1 MQLGPEAKVLLG
13 SDCRWLTG
21 VHSIARSYYFSRC
34 HIYSH
39 ARLTAPCRLA
49 SQRRTPCL
57 VRERIQRVSAS
68 FREPSRSP
76 AAPQPPRPS
85 GCVAGC
91 LPRRAVVPAVVRG
104 GCMRCTRGIAA
115 RRLLASAPDPLL
127 QFLMRFNVLSKNKP
141 SSERSLRPGSES
153 WLRAKEGEG
162 LAGGTPWEYLPVPAP
177 QRAISRHF
185 APDDFSFFKHVKPF
199 LRNCIKLLMLSQT
212 QIRVKNKESL
222 GGGAFKNCTKP
233 CRVRLQCWLAG
244 LLLFRRP

>member
-1 MQLGPEAKVLLG
+1 MPSARAHPASFCFIPRAVPEP
-13 SDCRWLTG
+13 
-21 VHSIARSYYFSRC
+21 RC
-34 HIYSH
+34 PAATSPLRVRCGLPTPPGGG
-39 ARLTAPCRLA
+39 ACRL
-49 SQRRTPCL
+49 QPC
-57 VRERIQRVSAS
+57 VG
-68 FREPSRSP
+68 
-76 AAPQPPRPS
+76 AA
-85 GCVAGC
+85 CA
-91 LPRRAVVPAVVRG
+91 ARG
-104 GCMRCTRGIAA
+104 GSRHGACS
-115 RRLLASAPDPLL
+115 SAPDPLL

-162 LAGGTPWEYLPVPAP
+162 LAGGTPREYLPVPAP